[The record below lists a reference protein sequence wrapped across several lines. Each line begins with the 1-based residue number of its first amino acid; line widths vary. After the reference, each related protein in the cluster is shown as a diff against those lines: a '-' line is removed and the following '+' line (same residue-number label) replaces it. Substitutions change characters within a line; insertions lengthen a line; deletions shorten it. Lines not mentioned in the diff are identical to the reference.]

1 MERILL
7 YKILLLWR
15 GYSFT
20 LLLKS
25 YKLAHTLNDMKV
37 KIYELE
43 EEEDFDSMYEIDSL
57 PSLVSS
63 PLLEGIY
70 S

>member
-1 MERILL
+1 
-7 YKILLLWR
+7 
-15 GYSFT
+15 
-20 LLLKS
+20 
-25 YKLAHTLNDMKV
+25 MKV

-43 EEEDFDSMYEIDSL
+43 EQEDFDSMYEIDGLQSV
-57 PSLVSS
+57 VSS

>member
-1 MERILL
+1 
-7 YKILLLWR
+7 
-15 GYSFT
+15 
-20 LLLKS
+20 
-25 YKLAHTLNDMKV
+25 MKV

-63 PLLEGIY
+63 PLLVGIY
-70 S
+70 SSIPFILAVHPSQKISP